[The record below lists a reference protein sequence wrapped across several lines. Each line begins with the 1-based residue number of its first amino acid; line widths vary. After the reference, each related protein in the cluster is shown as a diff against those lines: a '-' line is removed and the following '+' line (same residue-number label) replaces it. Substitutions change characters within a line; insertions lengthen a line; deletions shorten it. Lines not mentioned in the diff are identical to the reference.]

1 MKDVDSPARVR
12 GTRTEQWVPDVS
24 VGKERRGI
32 KKIEQGIVT
41 SRTLSRNNGGR

>member
-12 GTRTEQWVPDVS
+12 GTRIEQWVPDVS

-32 KKIEQGIVT
+32 KKNRARHRDVT
-41 SRTLSRNNGGR
+41 HALP